1 MKKNFR
7 YFKNKNIRIIFS
19 LVLCCVLGMAIFYI
33 FTLPKQTKANPG
45 WLTGWSYRKPITIN
59 NTSNANTLSNY
70 QILVTVDTAA
80 LYTAGKVK
88 SDCSDIRFTDSDE
101 TTLLNYWI
109 EDGSCN
115 TTATKFW
122 VKIPTITGSTSKTIY
137 MYYGNASA
145 TAVSNGSN
153 VFIFFDDFNDG
164 SLDTTNRWI
173 RSTAGAITESS
184 GILDITRNCTDACGY
199 DGVWIRTK
207 DYTLPGNNFRIIR
220 KSYISCSNVANSS
233 VCSYSFPVTGFGNTG
248 DLSFLM
254 YSRDNYSGDQCY
266 YTNRNKVYFCHN
278 APSGPCT
285 VSLPIWVDKWQREI
299 ISEYGPSS
307 TMTYFRDD
315 GVTTES
321 MVDTVT
327 FATTTSN
334 ISDNPVGWWYN
345 HTIKLD
351 YVGVGQYASPD
362 PTITVGSEQQPSI
375 TLTYRKP
382 ITINN
387 TSNASTLTNYQVLV
401 TVDTASLISAGKLQS
416 DCDDIRFT
424 DNSTSYNTGDWT
436 NNYPYWIESGCNTS
450 ATKIWVKVDTIPAS
464 SNKTIYMYYGNASA
478 SSASDIDST
487 MDAGLRAYYYD
498 GTNFNT
504 YEGTCVDTNIN
515 HDWGTGTVT
524 ITGCPNDQ
532 ADTLSIRWEG
542 WVKNQGSG
550 THTFYVTTDDGS
562 RLYVPNTNLIIDSWK
577 DQIPTEYS
585 GTYSFSSP
593 VTIKYEWYENTG
605 GTNAKLGWA
614 PADGSGKVYPI
625 PSTYLRSRQYT
636 SPEPTTTVGSE
647 QQPSITFSY
656 RKPITINNTSN
667 ASTLT
672 NYQVLVTVDTASLV
686 SAGKLQS
693 DCDDIR
699 FTDNSTS
706 YNTGDWTNNYSY
718 WIESGCNTSA
728 TKIWVKVDTI
738 PASSNKT
745 IYMYYGNASASS
757 ASDIDS
763 TMDAGLR
770 AYYYDGT
777 NFNTYEGTCV
787 DTNINHDWGTGTVTI
802 TGCPN
807 DQADTLSI
815 RWEGWVKN
823 QGSGTHTF
831 YVTTDDG
838 SRLYVPNTNLIIDS
852 WKDQIPTE
860 YSGTYS
866 FSSPVTIKYEWYEN
880 TGGTNAKLGWAPA
893 DGSGKVYP
901 IPSTY
906 LRSRQYTSPEPT
918 TTVGSEQQPSITFSY
933 RKPITINNTSN
944 ASTLTN
950 YQVLVTVDT
959 ASLVSAGKLQSDC
972 DDIRFTDNSTS
983 YNTGDWTNNYSYW
996 IESGCNTS
1004 ATKIWVKV
1012 DTIPASSNKTIYM
1025 YYGNASASG
1034 ASNGNSTFDFFD
1046 DFNDGVID
1054 SNKWQAYDLNGG
1066 SGTATETEGV
1076 MKLTVTGNGTTPPV
1090 LASVPTFTDGIL
1102 EMKAKVA
1109 STNSTPHLMVKFR
1122 YDGSSA
1128 IEFSLRGGSYDDLY
1142 FYEGSLKGEVAAEN
1156 LDAHLNEWHFIQVKF
1171 SGTSVSGYLKNL
1183 VTGSSWSTSATVATT
1198 AVNPIG
1204 LSVWSATTENDF
1216 DDVRVR
1222 KYTSPEPTTSFNNA
1236 PVISSVTDMPDPV
1249 NAGIGIS
1256 FNVNWTD
1263 PDPGDLVKIHI
1274 CKTDA
1279 ISGQTCTGGSWCD
1292 TTAFSNKSPASCVYT
1307 PTNDDVG
1314 VKNYYAFVCDDD
1326 NACSTST
1333 SGTFTVNLPGSP
1345 NKIKLSN
1352 STASGT
1358 IISAI
1363 FDTGVVGGAAFH
1375 SLLWQGTL
1383 NNGVVKFQLACS
1395 NSKTGPWTYYGPT
1408 SVADYYQPAGP
1419 NIPVPIANTGD
1430 ASCQNKRYIRYKM
1443 FIEPSAD
1450 NVSPE
1455 VDDVIINW
1463 SP

>member
-145 TAVSNGSN
+145 TRVSSGANT
-153 VFIFFDDFNDG
+153 FDFFDDFEAGNLDSWTKSG
-164 SLDTTNRWI
+164 SIIPSAQNSVTDPTGSAL
-173 RSTAGAITESS
+173 AGTYSAYTRGTYPGVVSCTEH
-184 GILDITRNCTDACGY
+184 DY
-199 DGVWIRTK
+199 DGVMYK
-207 DYTLPGNNFRIIR
+207 DFSLSAGSYRLTFINRSSIGSTGYDKNRISLINVTDSSTIKEWSTSGCGNGTL
-220 KSYISCSNVANSS
+220 
-233 VCSYSFPVTGFGNTG
+233 VTGTSVSYGSLTTYTQDFTLGATKTIRYYARSHNGGWQATM
-248 DLSFLM
+248 LI
-254 YSRDNYSGDQCY
+254 DNIYVRK
-266 YTNRNKVYFCHN
+266 YTS
-278 APSGPCT
+278 PEP
-285 VSLPIWVDKWQREI
+285 
-299 ISEYGPSS
+299 
-307 TMTYFRDD
+307 
-315 GVTTES
+315 
-321 MVDTVT
+321 
-327 FATTTSN
+327 TTS
-334 ISDNPVGWWYN
+334 
-345 HTIKLD
+345 L
-351 YVGVGQYASPD
+351 
-362 PTITVGSEQQPSI
+362 GSEQQPSI

-387 TSNASTLTNYQVLV
+387 TSNTNTLTNYQVLV

-416 DCDDIRFT
+416 DCDDIRFTDNSTSYNIADWTNNYPYWIESGCNTSATKIWVKVDTIPASSNKTIYMYYGNASASGASDGNSTFDFFDDFSTDTSGNYVIVGAGTKAYDATNQVLKQTDTTSNQHWIICSVDTLPNSYVFQADIKITTDPSGRKHAGLATDFSTSAVTGYRLTHLDAIFLVSKWSSGTESAIGSGSFADGGLSPTSGWLTYRVYRDRTSGLLKLEVTNGATTVSGTFTDSTYTTGHLGFHSYGADEWIDNIRVRKYTSPEPTTTVGSEQQPSITFSYRKPITINNTSNTNTLTNYQVLVTVDTASLISAGKLQSNCNDIRFT

-478 SSASDIDST
+478 SGASS
-487 MDAGLRAYYYD
+487 
-498 GTNFNT
+498 
-504 YEGTCVDTNIN
+504 V
-515 HDWGTGTVT
+515 
-524 ITGCPNDQ
+524 
-532 ADTLSIRWEG
+532 ADTFIRVIDGVQGSWHLDE
-542 WVKNQGSG
+542 GSG
-550 THTFYVTTDDGS
+550 TTAYDTSGNGNNGTLINGPTWIDGKFGKALSSDGS
-562 RLYVPNTNLIIDSWK
+562 DDYVDCGVADWFNSLSN
-577 DQIPTEYS
+577 
-585 GTYSFSSP
+585 
-593 VTIKYEWYENTG
+593 VTISLWVKPGSTQLQYADILSAHTYGYTLEQDSTNNNLFYLSYWNGSTWQGANIKTQLTAGGWQHFVVEKDGTTIRHFVNGIKTAEGSVSGDPVYSSGLKLMISRWSTG
-605 GTNAKLGWA
+605 GGRYFNGLIDELCIYNRALTAEEISDLYNYYGYTTTNY
-614 PADGSGKVYPI
+614 PGKVLVRKY
-625 PSTYLRSRQYT
+625 S
-636 SPEPTTTVGSE
+636 SPEPTTT
-647 QQPSITFSY
+647 
-656 RKPITINNTSN
+656 
-667 ASTLT
+667 
-672 NYQVLVTVDTASLV
+672 
-686 SAGKLQS
+686 
-693 DCDDIR
+693 
-699 FTDNSTS
+699 
-706 YNTGDWTNNYSY
+706 
-718 WIESGCNTSA
+718 
-728 TKIWVKVDTI
+728 
-738 PASSNKT
+738 
-745 IYMYYGNASASS
+745 
-757 ASDIDS
+757 
-763 TMDAGLR
+763 
-770 AYYYDGT
+770 
-777 NFNTYEGTCV
+777 
-787 DTNINHDWGTGTVTI
+787 
-802 TGCPN
+802 
-807 DQADTLSI
+807 
-815 RWEGWVKN
+815 
-823 QGSGTHTF
+823 
-831 YVTTDDG
+831 
-838 SRLYVPNTNLIIDS
+838 
-852 WKDQIPTE
+852 
-860 YSGTYS
+860 
-866 FSSPVTIKYEWYEN
+866 
-880 TGGTNAKLGWAPA
+880 
-893 DGSGKVYP
+893 
-901 IPSTY
+901 
-906 LRSRQYTSPEPT
+906 
-918 TTVGSEQQPSITFSY
+918 
-933 RKPITINNTSN
+933 
-944 ASTLTN
+944 
-950 YQVLVTVDT
+950 
-959 ASLVSAGKLQSDC
+959 
-972 DDIRFTDNSTS
+972 
-983 YNTGDWTNNYSYW
+983 
-996 IESGCNTS
+996 
-1004 ATKIWVKV
+1004 
-1012 DTIPASSNKTIYM
+1012 
-1025 YYGNASASG
+1025 
-1034 ASNGNSTFDFFD
+1034 
-1046 DFNDGVID
+1046 
-1054 SNKWQAYDLNGG
+1054 
-1066 SGTATETEGV
+1066 
-1076 MKLTVTGNGTTPPV
+1076 
-1090 LASVPTFTDGIL
+1090 
-1102 EMKAKVA
+1102 
-1109 STNSTPHLMVKFR
+1109 
-1122 YDGSSA
+1122 
-1128 IEFSLRGGSYDDLY
+1128 
-1142 FYEGSLKGEVAAEN
+1142 
-1156 LDAHLNEWHFIQVKF
+1156 
-1171 SGTSVSGYLKNL
+1171 
-1183 VTGSSWSTSATVATT
+1183 
-1198 AVNPIG
+1198 
-1204 LSVWSATTENDF
+1204 
-1216 DDVRVR
+1216 
-1222 KYTSPEPTTSFNNA
+1222 FNNA
-1236 PVISSVTDMPDPV
+1236 PVISSVTDMPDPI